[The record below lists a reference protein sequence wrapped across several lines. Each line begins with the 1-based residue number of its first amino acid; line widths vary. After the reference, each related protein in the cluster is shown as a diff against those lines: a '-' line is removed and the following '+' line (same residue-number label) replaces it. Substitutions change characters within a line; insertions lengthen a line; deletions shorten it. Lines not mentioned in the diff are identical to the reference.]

1 MLSQNFKAMQRI
13 IIGFLLFLLFSCQKE
28 KITIGTNVFETFYLE
43 NAGASMRLLVE
54 GNTASH
60 TFLII
65 VHGGPGT
72 GSFVYDT
79 QYISQN
85 IENKY
90 AVVFWDQRNAGASQG
105 NSNGNNLNLPQMTDD
120 LKKVIELIK
129 YRYGQNSSVFI
140 LGHSFGG
147 LLTASFMT
155 TDQNQS
161 MVKGWIMVDGSHNY
175 PLNDTLT
182 RLMLLKVGQQQIDS
196 NKHVSDWQLII
207 SYCNAH
213 PGNFTLK
220 ESDQLENYAEK
231 AETYIPE
238 VNQFN
243 LIAAMEA
250 ISIEDDL
257 PITSILFNYL
267 YSGNAGFNAALA
279 KTQFSSLLY
288 KVVTPTLLLYGEYDF
303 ICPKELGEDI
313 LNRITAAEK
322 KMVISPVSGHN
333 LMFQDEVLFCNEVND
348 FIAKYR

>member
-1 MLSQNFKAMQRI
+1 MQRSI
-13 IIGFLLFLLFSCQKE
+13 VCFLFLFLVACQKE
-28 KITIGTNVFETFYLE
+28 KITIGTNVFETFYLD
-43 NAGASMRLLVE
+43 NVGASMRILVE

-79 QYISQN
+79 HYISQN

-90 AVVFWDQRNAGASQG
+90 AVVFWDQRDAGASQG

-129 YRYGQNSSVFI
+129 YRYGQNSGVFI

-147 LLTASFMT
+147 LLTTSFMT
-155 TDQNQS
+155 TGQNQS

-182 RLMLLKVGQQQIDS
+182 RQMLLRVGQQQIALNIRAD
-196 NKHVSDWQLII
+196 NWTPII
-207 SYCNAH
+207 NYCNAH
-213 PGNFTLK
+213 PGNFTLA
-220 ESDQLENYAEK
+220 ESDQLESLAEYAES
-231 AETYIPE
+231 YIAE

-243 LIAAMEA
+243 LITAMEA

-257 PITSILFNYL
+257 PITSIFSNYL
-267 YSGNAGFNAALA
+267 YSSNANFNTELA
-279 KTQFSSLLY
+279 KTQFSTMLD
-288 KVVTPTLLLYGEYDF
+288 KIVTPTLLLYGEYDF

-313 LNRITAAEK
+313 LNRINTNDK
-322 KMVISPVSGHN
+322 RMVISPVSGHN
-333 LMFQDEVLFCNEVND
+333 FMFQDEVLFCNEVDN
-348 FIAKYR
+348 FIEKYR

>member
-1 MLSQNFKAMQRI
+1 MQRSI
-13 IIGFLLFLLFSCQKE
+13 VWFLFLFLIACQKE
-28 KITIGTNVFETFYLE
+28 KITIGTNVFETFYLD
-43 NAGASMRLLVE
+43 NAGASMRILVE

-90 AVVFWDQRNAGASQG
+90 AVVFWDQRDAGASQG
-105 NSNGNNLNLPQMTDD
+105 NLNGNNLNLTQMTDD

-129 YRYGQNSSVFI
+129 FRYGENSSVFI

-155 TDQNQS
+155 AGQNQS

-182 RLMLLKVGQQQIDS
+182 RQMLLTVGQQQINLS
-196 NKHVSDWQLII
+196 RHVSEWKLII
-207 SYCNAH
+207 SYCIAH
-213 PGNFTLK
+213 PGNFTLT
-220 ESDQLENYAEK
+220 ESDKLESYAED

-243 LIAAMEA
+243 LITAMEA

-267 YSGNAGFNAALA
+267 YSGNTAFNATLA

-313 LNRITAAEK
+313 LNRINAAEK
-322 KMVISPVSGHN
+322 RMVISPVSGHN
-333 LMFQDEVLFCNEVND
+333 FMFQDEVLFCNEVDD

>member
-1 MLSQNFKAMQRI
+1 MRI
-13 IIGFLLFLLFSCQKE
+13 
-28 KITIGTNVFETFYLE
+28 
-43 NAGASMRLLVE
+43 LVE
-54 GNTASH
+54 GNTLSH

-72 GSFVYDT
+72 GSYVYDT
-79 QYISQN
+79 DYITKN

-90 AVVFWDQRNAGASQG
+90 AVVYWDQRDAGASQG
-105 NSNGNNLNLPQMTDD
+105 NSNANNLNLPQMTDD

-129 YRYGQNSSVFI
+129 SRYGENSGVFI

-155 TDQNQS
+155 TGQNQS

-182 RLMLLKVGQQQIDS
+182 RQMLLKVGTQQIGI
-196 NKHVSDWQLII
+196 NKHVSDWQPVIG
-207 SYCNAH
+207 YCNAH
-213 PGNFTLK
+213 PGNFTQA
-220 ESDQLENYAEK
+220 ESDQLENYA
-231 AETYIPE
+231 AVTETYMDE

-243 LIAAMEA
+243 LVTAMES
-250 ISIEDDL
+250 ISIQDDL
-257 PITSILFNYL
+257 PITSILINYL
-267 YSGNAGFNAALA
+267 YSENAGFNASLE
-279 KTQFSSLLY
+279 KTQFSSLLD

-313 LNRITAAEK
+313 LLRINTNEK

-333 LMFQDEVLFCNEVND
+333 FMFQDEVLFCNEVDN
-348 FIAKYR
+348 FMAKYR